1 MNINYFQIDIVL
13 FPIYNMSS
21 QISHHRKILMFL
33 TGTSGIFF
41 SYILL
46 AIFAEQLYSA
56 KYPSTVKFKKDGSAA
71 EHQFVHP
78 SIVVLL
84 TALSCAL
91 FGLAKSR
98 WHNRLVTPSHLSRLC
113 SQVSSTPSTQ
123 QPLTSPFCSCLTQPK

>member
-1 MNINYFQIDIVL
+1 MKIAKKILNCDYLSIVNINYFKIDILL
-13 FPIYNMSS
+13 FPIYNMSV
-21 QISHHRKILMFL
+21 QNSHHRKILMFL

-46 AIFAEQLYSA
+46 AIFAEHLYSA
-56 KYPSTVKFKKDGSAA
+56 KYTSTVKFKKDGSAA

-84 TALSCAL
+84 TALCCVL

-98 WHNRLVTPSHLSRLC
+98 WH
-113 SQVSSTPSTQ
+113 
-123 QPLTSPFCSCLTQPK
+123 K